1 MKRRN
6 NEGSVFY
13 NSSRNRWNAQYK
25 VKEDGKIR
33 IKTKSFKNKED
44 AEDFIDIVMYEKDA
58 NKYIKSHGINLISF
72 MKSRAL
78 TKVNS
83 NTISKSQYTRICE
96 SIKIIENS
104 ELSKIPVKKMKDTDI
119 QIYLNSLIK
128 EYSDSSISKIYGQL
142 NQTFEYL
149 YNLGFIK
156 YNPMFGVIK
165 PKSMKKSEK
174 RRAMT
179 LEEEKKFINYLNQV
193 NISECKY
200 KNVFLIQL
208 FMGLRIGEVLAL
220 TIDDIDLK
228 NNIIKVRK
236 SLTVDEKGKI
246 ICGEKTKTN
255 AGFRD
260 IPINSKIVK
269 DLKEQIKFA
278 KNNKQNLLFPNINN
292 GYIDPRR
299 VNSKLVS
306 ILKNLDISGIST
318 HSLRYT
324 FATRCAECGIKDVVL
339 KDIMGHYDIEI
350 TKNIYID
357 IQENYEQEEVKKVE
371 KYLKKV
377 GIIGK

>member
-1 MKRRN
+1 MKRKN
-6 NEGSVFY
+6 NEGSIFY

-25 VKEDGKIR
+25 IKEDGRIK
-33 IKTKSFKNKED
+33 IKTKSFKNKEN
-44 AEDFIDIVMYEKDA
+44 AEDFIDIIMYERNA
-58 NKYIKSHGINLISF
+58 NEYIKNHGVNLVSF

-78 TKVNS
+78 VKLNS
-83 NTISKSQYTRICE
+83 NTISKSQYTRICQ
-96 SIKIIENS
+96 SIKHIENS
-104 ELSKIPVKKMKDTDI
+104 KLSKIPIKKIKDTYI
-119 QIYLNSLIK
+119 QIYLNSLIAK
-128 EYSDSSISKIYGQL
+128 YSDSSISKIYGQL

-156 YNPMFGVIK
+156 YNPMLGVIK
-165 PKSMKKSEK
+165 PKSMKNSEK

-179 LEEEKKFINYLNQV
+179 LEEEKKFIDYLNQV

-200 KNVFLIQL
+200 KNIFLIQL

-246 ICGEKTKTN
+246 ICGNRTKTN

-260 IPINSKIVK
+260 VPINSKIIK
-269 DLKEQIKFA
+269 DLKEQIKFV
-278 KNNKQNLLFPNINN
+278 KNNKANLLFPNANN

-299 VNSKLVS
+299 ANSKLVS
-306 ILKNLDISGIST
+306 ILKDLGISGIST

-324 FATRCAECGIKDVVL
+324 FATRCAESGIKDVVL